1 MTAST
6 AAAAAPPLS
15 STQDR
20 QPMGRA
26 TRDRSTSA
34 CVSEHR
40 GARAGTRCYASL
52 VRDEVRFRLWQ
63 LALDG
68 GDAVRAGGVIG
79 EERRRLLAFAV
90 GGHALPEVQGPRR
103 VVSGLGHQH
112 QADVVRL
119 ALLRARE
126 GQLYAELGAQP

>member
-1 MTAST
+1 MPAST

-79 EERRRLLAFAV
+79 EERRRLLAFAEI
-90 GGHALPEVQGPRR
+90 GRASCRER
-103 VVSGLGHQH
+103 V
-112 QADVVRL
+112 
-119 ALLRARE
+119 
-126 GQLYAELGAQP
+126 